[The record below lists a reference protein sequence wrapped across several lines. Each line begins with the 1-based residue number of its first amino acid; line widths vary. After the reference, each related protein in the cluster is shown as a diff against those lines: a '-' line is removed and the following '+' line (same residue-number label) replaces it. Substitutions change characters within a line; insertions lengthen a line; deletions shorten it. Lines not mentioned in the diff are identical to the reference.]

1 MDDISR
7 RTFRE
12 SGKRIGAAFISVHHT
27 ARTYSE
33 PRERLTWKTVE
44 PRTHGY
50 PIVWFKS
57 HRMRVTTI
65 VRIEMVSRRELSRP
79 VWLLSLYT
87 ILKVN
92 EVFNKTSCRAFFV
105 IFDNVMRYVLWSS
118 VVINKRCHIFCY
130 DSRSCRVHQGF
141 HAVRSNSSTNTRYN
155 TWCRRPS

>member
-1 MDDISR
+1 MDVISR

-27 ARTYSE
+27 SRAYSE
-33 PRERLTWKTVE
+33 PRERLMWKTVE

-79 VWLLSLYT
+79 GVTLMSLYT

-92 EVFNKTSCRAFFV
+92 EVFNKTSCTAFFV
-105 IFDNVMRYVLWSS
+105 IFDNVMRYVL
-118 VVINKRCHIFCY
+118 
-130 DSRSCRVHQGF
+130 
-141 HAVRSNSSTNTRYN
+141 
-155 TWCRRPS
+155 